1 MFGNMSEKDV
11 IETVRIS
18 PVDAKKGYS
27 NKSLEDKVS
36 GDILFHFGGFFKKSW
51 RSNDILWGRL
61 DALCQLIETLFDK
74 ARVKK
79 VVSDI
84 TLREKIREGLKNELS
99 LAALFSQSVE
109 SYRNELESWLHRLL
123 SEDHKE
129 REKALCEE
137 GKIGMLIEAAQLEI
151 LENDLPE
158 VIKDAVEEQAKWN
171 QFRISKKKKLR
182 IPGYDPG
189 TDCFVS
195 ADGDLDPLVVSVA
208 SKELAAQAL
217 ERFKKQKDGSE
228 IGNFF
233 RNSYKVGSES
243 LLRDIPPLVLLEIA
257 TKTLL
262 VLRNCVLK
270 SSGSFSKK
278 IKKNILY
285 KIVNSFLLLL
295 HWLILF
301 LRKTPSTTKKYLSA
315 LLTLVLL
322 LTLLVGIGWRREII
336 YPAGTVSLPWL
347 IIFIVVPVFLLIIQ
361 FMYLRRRF
369 SKKGK

>member
-278 IKKNILY
+278 IKKTY
-285 KIVNSFLLLL
+285 CTRS
-295 HWLILF
+295 
-301 LRKTPSTTKKYLSA
+301 
-315 LLTLVLL
+315 
-322 LTLLVGIGWRREII
+322 
-336 YPAGTVSLPWL
+336 
-347 IIFIVVPVFLLIIQ
+347 
-361 FMYLRRRF
+361 
-369 SKKGK
+369 